1 MSGIHSTAAQV
12 TESSMSWSCAVGFFE
27 EAFRDLSFGE
37 LAFGTED
44 VQHVVVYA

>member
-37 LAFGTED
+37 LAFGIEH
-44 VQHVVVYA
+44 VQYMLNA